1 MTRYKLVQLASGSY
15 DVVLNGVIIAGLVMS
30 ETPSRVRTWTAE
42 LLIDLPPGERPLPF
56 TEPEH
61 QFATFEEARTWLG
74 DHLVQGEGIKR
85 PRSDT

>member
-42 LLIDLPPGERPLPF
+42 LLIDLPPRERPPPF

-74 DHLVQGEGIKR
+74 DPLVQGEGIKR